1 MDRAGAAAGGG
12 GERGRA
18 AGRPGLSSVVVSP
31 AELAL
36 HHQRLRQRA
45 AQLQD
50 QVQRLRERIA
60 VDPEAERLERAFE
73 AAEASRRELEARL
86 RRQELEVQQQRSRLR
101 AREGELMSGRIR
113 NPTDLMKLNQ
123 EVEHLKAV
131 VTAEEDAQL
140 ELMEE
145 EERLAA
151 EAARLRDELAGARER
166 GVAAGPDLR
175 RRLEALERELSE
187 TEEEAARA
195 WSSIPPEW
203 QEAYRQVQ
211 RRYPDPVAGVTGG
224 HCQACRVAVTSS
236 GMQVLRRAGL
246 QLCDGCGRILVVR

>member
-1 MDRAGAAAGGG
+1 MT
-12 GERGRA
+12 
-18 AGRPGLSSVVVSP
+18 P

-36 HHQRLRQRA
+36 HHQRLGQRM
-45 AQLQD
+45 AQLRD
-50 QVQRLRERIA
+50 QIQRLRERIA
-60 VDPEAERLERAFE
+60 VDPETERLERAYRT
-73 AAEASRRELEARL
+73 AESSRRELEARL

-123 EVEHLKAV
+123 EVEHLKTAV
-131 VTAEEDAQL
+131 AAEEDAQL

-151 EAARLRDELAGARER
+151 EMGRLGRELAAARDRGA
-166 GVAAGPDLR
+166 AAAPDLR
-175 RRLEALERELSE
+175 RHLGDLERELSE
-187 TEEEAARA
+187 AEEEAVRT

-211 RRYPDPVAGVTGG
+211 RRYPDPVAGVAGG